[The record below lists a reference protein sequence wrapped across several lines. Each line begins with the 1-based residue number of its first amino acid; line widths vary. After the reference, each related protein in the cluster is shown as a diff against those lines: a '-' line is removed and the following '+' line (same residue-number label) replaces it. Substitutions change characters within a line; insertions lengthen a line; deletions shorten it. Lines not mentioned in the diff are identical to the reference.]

1 MEYEPPEPVTLEKVS
16 LKVQDIEPNLR
27 PPESLLLQKAYSPMV
42 RTLPEGGKL
51 VIRQAKREEA
61 PIILKAVKP
70 VIEIEKDFYDIVGA
84 RVYAEIL
91 AWQRYRIKDHYCLI
105 SAIDGELA
113 AIANARLLDDKTA
126 ISLHTMTFK
135 RGAGI
140 GATMYIAKMEYT
152 FDVLGAQEWWA
163 TYESYT
169 GFRYWGVGLAQG
181 QKPYPECQHEL
192 GGSKIF
198 YTTREQWERFVKPKF
213 TRFMGERPVPE
224 DLLKKSE
231 KLRPPAKIDV

>member
-1 MEYEPPEPVTLEKVS
+1 MEYTPPEPVTLMEVS

-27 PPESLLLQKAYSPMV
+27 PPESLLLQKAYPPMFK
-42 RTLPEGGKL
+42 TLPDEKKL

-91 AWQRYRIKDHYCLI
+91 AWQRYRIKDHYCHI
-105 SAIDGELA
+105 AVIDGELA
-113 AIANARLLDDKTA
+113 AVANARLLNDKTV

-140 GATMYIAKMEYT
+140 GATMYIAKMEHA
-152 FDVLGAQEWWA
+152 FDILGANEWWA

-169 GFRYWGVGLAQG
+169 GFRYWGVGLAQN
-181 QKPYPECQHEL
+181 QKPYPEFQHEL

-198 YTTREQWERFVKPKF
+198 YTTKEQWERFVKPKF
-213 TRFMGERPVPE
+213 MKFFGERPVPK
-224 DLLKKSE
+224 DVLKKSE
-231 KLRPPAKIDV
+231 ELRPPEKIEV